1 MITINQVKNGILKL
15 RIVGVSIIVSLF
27 VLINAMY
34 TVNAGEIAMEQT
46 PSGKLIPRMD
56 PGIKFKIP
64 FVSSVNFYNQV
75 YTVTYQKKQSDA
87 SSSNKPFHIT
97 FADTYSGHVKGSFRV
112 EMPQDPDRFIS
123 LHKAFKR
130 SDNFV
135 DNGIEKFTNELLAYT
150 ANQFTGE
157 TYMQGGQ
164 NEYKSRLQD
173 QAQNGLYV
181 TKRMTVKVSKQIAN
195 VGLKNDDPTK
205 SSSGDAVI
213 YKNVIQRDKNG
224 KPLRNANPMSVYG
237 VTVSQVTIDG
247 FDPEKQLYTFMSNK
261 KARVQERATL
271 IENQENERQSAIT
284 AKLKGDRERVQAKQ
298 KMLKEKDSA
307 VIQAQKKVEL
317 EQKEADLQIVK
328 KKKELAISTANEG
341 IQKANE
347 KAAKYEAQAI
357 LHKGL
362 AEAQVKKAK
371 YNAIDKVIFKAEVER
386 DISKYKYTALPKV
399 KVEMPKTVIMSGDS
413 ESGSLQDLTNLTVV
427 DKIGNMK

>member
-1 MITINQVKNGILKL
+1 
-15 RIVGVSIIVSLF
+15 
-27 VLINAMY
+27 
-34 TVNAGEIAMEQT
+34 
-46 PSGKLIPRMD
+46 
-56 PGIKFKIP
+56 
-64 FVSSVNFYNQV
+64 
-75 YTVTYQKKQSDA
+75 
-87 SSSNKPFHIT
+87 
-97 FADTYSGHVKGSFRV
+97 
-112 EMPQDPDRFIS
+112 
-123 LHKAFKR
+123 
-130 SDNFV
+130 
-135 DNGIEKFTNELLAYT
+135 
-150 ANQFTGE
+150 
-157 TYMQGGQ
+157 MQGGQ